1 MVSRWR
7 CAPAVELFAKPAPA
21 ARKKDTR
28 IQDPPEN
35 CFDHSP
41 ARLHFGGMNHSPG
54 FLALVNGAK
63 QHVTEVRMDKPR
75 NLAKS
80 MPVE

>member
-1 MVSRWR
+1 M
-7 CAPAVELFAKPAPA
+7 
-21 ARKKDTR
+21 
-28 IQDPPEN
+28 
-35 CFDHSP
+35 FDRSP
-41 ARLHFGGMNHSPG
+41 ARLHFGGTNHSPG